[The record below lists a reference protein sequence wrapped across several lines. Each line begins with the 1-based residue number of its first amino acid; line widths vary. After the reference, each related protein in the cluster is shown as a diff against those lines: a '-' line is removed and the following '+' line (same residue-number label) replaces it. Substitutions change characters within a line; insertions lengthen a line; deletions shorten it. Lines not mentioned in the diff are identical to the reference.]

1 MKIGDLVTDEW
12 GYLAIITSQVGSHAV
27 SNLGLRWRIKYIAI
41 ITSQVGVTDRWRIK
55 YIRCGGVSTSWASN
69 LHPLK

>member
-27 SNLGLRWRIKYIAI
+27 SNLGLRWRIKYI
-41 ITSQVGVTDRWRIK
+41 
-55 YIRCGGVSTSWASN
+55 RCGGVSTSWASN